1 MQDPPLVIFTSMDAD
16 SVVCC
21 LRNVEMCVAHRVVWL
36 PPFTRGRRRPPR
48 HFQQNRASL
57 LLHLL
62 TPAPRLTFIIY
73 RTLSFAHFNSL
84 VQNRAASE
92 RTSLLIRVALPHN
105 YTRSLESSATFVLV
119 GKSRDISRERIRA
132 GGAHQL
138 AHRAQDA
145 CVRYISDMKFK

>member
-1 MQDPPLVIFTSMDAD
+1 MPTALC
-16 SVVCC
+16 VVC
-21 LRNVEMCVAHRVVWL
+21 EMSKCVWRIEWFGCRHSLEDA
-36 PPFTRGRRRPPR
+36 PPSPSPFSAES
-48 HFQQNRASL
+48 RASL

-119 GKSRDISRERIRA
+119 GKSRDISRENMRWWGSSVGTQSPRCMRWI
-132 GGAHQL
+132 HQ
-138 AHRAQDA
+138 
-145 CVRYISDMKFK
+145 